1 MGNIRQAT
9 GDIRQG
15 EHTGASIRQKAFGI
29 RNGLV
34 AFLTA
39 ATALTVP
46 AAVQA
51 QNIPSNSK
59 YAAIVVD
66 AQTGEV
72 LYANRAD
79 SVRYPASL
87 TKIMTLYMAFDALAQ
102 GKLKPTDTIT
112 ISQRAASQSPVKVYL
127 KPGDTIDVD
136 TAMRLT
142 ALYSANDLA
151 VALAEKIGGT
161 EERFAALMTIRA
173 QSLGMTNTRFVNAN
187 GLPDARQLSSARDMA
202 ILARAVMRDYPQYY
216 GYFNVESMQYRGRT
230 YVNHNPLKGLPG
242 VDGLKTG
249 FTNASGYNLVASQVK
264 GNHRLIS
271 VMLGGSNKVQ
281 RREHVSDLM
290 SVGFDV
296 MERRDR
302 GEVITVAQNEFMR
315 RAAEPEAKM
324 PDGPTPYTL
333 LASNSNPLTDSQLRE
348 ALEDSEEANA
358 TDIDVQRV
366 SAMVK
371 APDVVQALTHDG
383 QSDSAG
389 PQPYLALKAAV
400 AAPAYEPIPQAAH
413 ATEEAP
419 KPVKAVN
426 KSEANKAAAIEAN
439 RKALAEKTTTSKTAD
454 KKKTDAKTKLAAADD
469 EDDGKTTAKGKKA
482 KKNTQAQWAVQV
494 GAFKDKSMASN
505 WVKSVK
511 MRFDDALA
519 DGTSQVSKNENGWY
533 RTRFADLTKEQA
545 EKACKSMSAKR
556 LDCMVIKPN
565 A

>member
-1 MGNIRQAT
+1 MDNIRQAT
-9 GDIRQG
+9 GDNRQG
-15 EHTGASIRQKAFGI
+15 QHTERGTAARQVLGI

-39 ATALTVP
+39 ATALTAVP

-51 QNIPSNSK
+51 QDIPTNSK

-66 AQTGEV
+66 AQSGEV

-112 ISQRAASQSPVKVYL
+112 ISQRAAGQAPVKVYL

-249 FTNASGYNLVASQVK
+249 FTNAAGYNLVASQVK

-281 RREHVSDLM
+281 RREHVADLM

-302 GEVITVAQNEFMR
+302 GEVITVAQAEFTR
-315 RAAEPEAKM
+315 RAPEPEAKM

-333 LASNSNPLTDSQLRE
+333 LASNKNPLTDSQLRE

-371 APDVVQALTHDG
+371 APDVVQALTQDSS
-383 QSDSAG
+383 SDNG

-413 ATEEAP
+413 TVEDAP
-419 KPVKAVN
+419 KPVKIVN
-426 KSEANKAAAIEAN
+426 RSEANKAAAIEAN
-439 RKALAEKTTTSKTAD
+439 RKAVADKTAPD
-454 KKKTDAKTKLAAADD
+454 KKKTDGKTKLAAVD
-469 EDDGKTTAKGKKA
+469 EDDSKTTAKSKKA
-482 KKNTQAQWAVQV
+482 AARKNAKAQWAVQV
-494 GAFKDKSMASN
+494 GAFKDKSMASD

>member
-1 MGNIRQAT
+1 MDNIRQAT
-9 GDIRQG
+9 GDNRQG
-15 EHTGASIRQKAFGI
+15 QHTGRGTAARQAFSI

-39 ATALTVP
+39 ATALNALP

-51 QNIPSNSK
+51 QDIPTNSK

-66 AQTGEV
+66 AQSGEV

-112 ISQRAASQSPVKVYL
+112 ISQRAAGQAPVKVYL

-230 YVNHNPLKGLPG
+230 YVNHNPLKAIPG

-281 RREHVSDLM
+281 RREHVTDLM
-290 SVGFDV
+290 EVGFDV

-302 GEVITVAQNEFMR
+302 GEVITVAQAEFTR
-315 RAAEPEAKM
+315 RAPEPEAKM

-333 LASNSNPLTDSQLRE
+333 LASNKNPLTDSQLRE

-371 APDVVQALTHDG
+371 APDVVQALTQDNA
-383 QSDSAG
+383 SSAAG

-400 AAPAYEPIPQAAH
+400 AAPAYEPIPQVAH
-413 ATEEAP
+413 AAEEAP
-419 KPVKAVN
+419 KPVKVVN

-439 RKALAEKTTTSKTAD
+439 RKSVAD
-454 KKKTDAKTKLAAADD
+454 KKKTDSKTKLAAADD
-469 EDDGKTTAKGKKA
+469 EDDKKTAKGKKA
-482 KKNTQAQWAVQV
+482 AAKKNPKAQWAVQV
-494 GAFKDKSMASN
+494 GAFKDKSMASD

-511 MRFDDALA
+511 MRFDDALS

-556 LDCMVIKPN
+556 LDCMVIKPT